1 MMRKLL
7 VTAFVVALTA
17 AVFST
22 SAFAATHK
30 FTLTRES
37 TLSGIQLEKGK
48 YKLELNGTEA
58 TITQKGRVVA
68 TAQVEIRDAKP
79 ANPGSVLVSADGALK
94 EIRLKNQV
102 VVFAR

>member
-1 MMRKLL
+1 MRKLL

-30 FTLTRES
+30 FTLSRES
-37 TLSGIQLEKGK
+37 TVSGIQLEKGK
-48 YKLELNGTEA
+48 YKLELEGTQA
-58 TITQKGRVVA
+58 TIIQNKRVVA
-68 TAQVEIRDAKP
+68 TVQVEIRDAKP
-79 ANPGSVLVSADGALK
+79 ANPGSVLVDADGNLK

>member
-1 MMRKLL
+1 MRKLL

-48 YKLELNGTEA
+48 YKLELNGLEA
-58 TITQKGRVVA
+58 TIIQNGRTVA
-68 TAQVEIRDAKP
+68 TAQVEIRDTKP
-79 ANPGSVLVSADGALK
+79 VNPGSVLVSADGTLK

>member
-1 MMRKLL
+1 MRKLL
-7 VTAFVVALTA
+7 VTAFVIVLTA

-22 SAFAATHK
+22 SAFAATYK
-30 FTLTRES
+30 FTLTRKS

-48 YKLELNGTEA
+48 YKLELNGMEA

-68 TAQVEIRDAKP
+68 KVQVEIRDAKP
-79 ANPGSVLVSADGALK
+79 VNPGSVLVSADGTLK